1 MAEYPDLEK
10 SKVIPVQIEEVM
22 KTSYLDYA
30 MSVIVSRALP
40 DVRDGLKPVHRR
52 ILFAMNELG
61 YHHTAPFK
69 KSARV
74 VGEVLGKYHPHG
86 DVAVYDAMVR
96 MAQDFSM
103 RKVLIQGQGNFGSID
118 NDPPAAMRYTEVR
131 LAEIAQEM
139 LADIDK
145 ETVNFTPN
153 FDGSLEEP
161 VVLPARMPNLL
172 LNGSSGIAVGMATN
186 IPPHNLGEICDAIT
200 YLIDNPEA
208 VVEDLLQFVKGPD
221 FPTAA
226 IMMGKEGIREAYT
239 TGRGRVILQAKAAI
253 EESAKGRHQII
264 ITELPYQT
272 NKAGLVENMAAL
284 VREKKIEGISE
295 IRDESDREGLR
306 IFIELKRDAL
316 PQRVLHNLFRHTAL
330 RSSFNINMLALV
342 DGQPRV
348 ISLKEA
354 LQHYLEFRQQIITRR
369 SQFELKQAKD
379 RAHILEGLKIALDHL
394 DEVIQTIRKSGSV
407 EEARKNLME
416 LFQLSQIQAQAILEM
431 QLRRLAGL
439 ERKKVED
446 EYAELLKKISYL
458 EDLLA
463 NPRKIM
469 FLIKEEIKEL
479 KEKYG
484 DPRRTQLVEEADL
497 GEGSLEM
504 EIPHRKVVVTLSAR
518 GLIKTVP
525 TDSYKRQRRGGVG
538 VIGVVTKEIDDVR
551 QVITSDTHDYILFFT
566 NKGKV
571 YKVRCFDIPLES
583 SRTSR
588 GLPLVNLLGKLEGKE
603 QVTSMIGVTEFLP
616 ELFILLATSK
626 GKIKKT
632 ALSAFASVRSN
643 GLICMPLAS
652 DEELVAA
659 CQASNEDQVLL
670 VTEYAMAIK
679 FQVGILRHASRT
691 SGGVRGITLK
701 PKDKLMDMEIA
712 TTGHYFLVVS
722 ENGYGKLNSL
732 DSYPLHNRGGKGLCS
747 LKITPKSGTLA
758 AAKVVTKEQELIL
771 VSKEGEIIR
780 IPVQGIALRK
790 SRASSGVILMKV
802 KPGDK
807 VASVSP
813 FEQDE
818 EQEKVADS
826 LRREAPTPEAKKN
839 PPQAKA
845 KQP

>member
-1 MAEYPDLEK
+1 MTDNPALEK
-10 SKVIPVQIEEVM
+10 SRVIPVQIEEIM

-52 ILFAMNELG
+52 ILYAMNELG
-61 YHHTAPFK
+61 NFHTGPYK
-69 KSARV
+69 KSARI

-86 DVAVYDAMVR
+86 DAAVYDAMVR
-96 MAQDFSM
+96 MAQEFSM
-103 RKVLIQGQGNFGSID
+103 RKVLIEGQGNFGSID
-118 NDPPAAMRYTEVR
+118 NDPPAAMRYTEAR
-131 LAEIAQEM
+131 LAEISLEM

-145 ETVNFTPN
+145 ETVDFIPN
-153 FDGSLEEP
+153 FDGSLVEP
-161 VVLPARMPNLL
+161 VVLPARLPNLL
-172 LNGSSGIAVGMATN
+172 VNGSSGIAVGMATN
-186 IPPHNLGEICDAIT
+186 IPPHNLGEICDAIS

-208 VVEDLLQFVKGPD
+208 LAEDLFQFVKGPD
-221 FPTAA
+221 FPTAG
-226 IMMGKEGIREAYT
+226 IIIGREGIREAYT
-239 TGRGRVILQAKAAI
+239 TGRGRVVLEARATI

-272 NKAGLVENMAAL
+272 NKAGLVENIAAL

-306 IFIELKRDAL
+306 VFIELKRDVY

-354 LQHYLEFRQQIITRR
+354 LEYYLEFRQLIITRR
-369 SQFELKQAKD
+369 SRFDLKQAKD

-394 DEVIQTIRKSGSV
+394 DEVIQTIRRSGSV

-416 LFQLSQIQAQAILEM
+416 KFQLTQIQAQAILEM
-431 QLRRLAGL
+431 QLRRLAAL

-479 KEKYG
+479 KEKHG
-484 DPRRTQLVEEADL
+484 DSRRTQIIEASAT
-497 GEGSLEM
+497 GEASLEM

-525 TDSYKRQRRGGVG
+525 TDAYKRQKRGGVG
-538 VIGVVTKEIDDVR
+538 VIGVVTTKEGEDVR
-551 QVITSDTHDYILFFT
+551 QAITADTHDYILFFT

-571 YKVRCFDIPLES
+571 FRVRCFDIPLES

-588 GLPLVNLLGKLEGKE
+588 GLPLINLLKIEGKE

-616 ELFILLATSK
+616 KVFILLATSK

-632 ALSAFASVRSN
+632 ALSDFSN
-643 GLICMPLAS
+643 VKKDGKICMPLAT

-659 CQASNEDQVLL
+659 CLATNEDQVLM
-670 VTEYAMAIK
+670 VTEHAMAIK
-679 FQVGILRHASRT
+679 FKVGTLRHASRT
-691 SGGVRGITLK
+691 SGGVKGINLK
-701 PKDKLMDMEIA
+701 PGDRLIDMEIA
-712 TTGHYFLVVS
+712 KPGHFFLVVS
-722 ENGYGKLNSL
+722 QNGYGKLNSL

-747 LKITPKSGTLA
+747 LKLSPKSGLIA
-758 AAKVVTKEQELIL
+758 SANVVTKEQELL
-771 VSKEGEIIR
+771 MASTEGEIIR

-790 SRASSGVILMKV
+790 SRASTGVILMRLRA
-802 KPGDK
+802 GDK

-813 FEQDE
+813 FYEAE
-818 EQEKVADS
+818 EPEK
-826 LRREAPTPEAKKN
+826 EEPAPETKKK
-839 PPQAKA
+839 PPAPGKP
-845 KQP
+845 K